1 MNSLTSE
8 VARREDFR
16 KKGRALSGLA
26 FDRDIEQRVNTWE
39 IAVVNQATPP
49 TETFGY
55 FFDIENERNIN
66 EGKLKVRTVAN
77 AAGEVVFVSRPDR
90 VNEAA
95 LEQLMPHLK
104 KFTKTQ
110 QIVAAGTAPDAITF
124 TIIRSAIT
132 YIDTVHAEKENWVVD
147 EAASANWHKIVT
159 VGEDGDTQIAVTE
172 TREIVEISTTVTPV
186 PGSVISLTT
195 IDEAHK
201 LKVTKA
207 IDTAALEAYLASF
220 PATTNLNIPD
230 QLNSVSVQWA
240 ESAGEGS
247 FDSEWNGAAIGQS
260 YSLSGSEDGTA
271 ESSKSLIPEIT
282 FDIKQF
288 WGQNLPTTM
297 HFFYL
302 PKPVTL
308 AHILNKVSAT
318 AWPVFKPESHVI
330 SLIGAKVSVQAKA
343 NASASLSVR
352 LADPDVEEDITDWSS
367 DLSQGEGDSYDVSNT
382 HNTRVIPPTVH
393 ETINFTGVTEKSSF
407 VEATAAAGWIGTG
420 SPISFPTADATITA
434 SAEIEA
440 SVNPTTLVA
449 TTPSSVPVS
458 GVYLVDMKVQPWE
471 YGYVMVMAEVLDA
484 SIFA

>member
-39 IAVVNQATPP
+39 VAVVNQATPP

-55 FFDIENERNIN
+55 FFDIENEKNIN
-66 EGKLKVRTVAN
+66 EGKLKVRTVAD
-77 AAGEVVFVSRPDR
+77 AAGNVAFVSRPDR

-147 EAASANWHKIVT
+147 ESSSVNWHKIVT

-186 PGSVISLTT
+186 VGSVISLTT

-207 IDTAALEAYLASF
+207 IDTVALEAYLASF
-220 PATTNLNIPD
+220 PATTNLPIPD

-240 ESAGEGS
+240 ESEGEGG
-247 FDSEWNGAAIGQS
+247 FDSEWAGTASGQS

-308 AHILNKVSAT
+308 ANILTKVSAT

-343 NASASLSVR
+343 SASAAVSVSIG
-352 LADPDVEEDITDWSS
+352 DTTDYSR
-367 DLSQGEGDSYDVSNT
+367 DLTQGQGDGYDVSNT

-393 ETINFTGVTEKSSF
+393 ETINFTGVTEKEST
-407 VEATAAAGWIGTG
+407 VEATASAEWTGWG
-420 SPISFPTADATITA
+420 SPIAFPSADATITA
-434 SAEIEA
+434 SADIEA
-440 SVNPTTLVA
+440 GVSPTTLTA

-458 GVYLVDMKVQPWE
+458 GVYLVDKKVQPWE